1 MIDIHVHGQPPSLS
15 TTQTTALPPRVGI
28 PTTQILSHAR
38 LQQSR
43 ARSKRLPVAPLEW
56 RRRDTAL
63 GQFRFA
69 ATTAYF
75 VRGSVGGFRA

>member
-1 MIDIHVHGQPPSLS
+1 
-15 TTQTTALPPRVGI
+15 
-28 PTTQILSHAR
+28 
-38 LQQSR
+38 
-43 ARSKRLPVAPLEW
+43 LPVAPLEW